1 MGSPAASIEELNDVL
16 AATPFL
22 EPYGFMVKTCN
33 PGECTIV
40 VPFVASLERPGGI
53 LSGMTL
59 MGAADV
65 AMWLAVMTLRGTAER
80 WVTSDMQTAFLRS
93 AREEEV
99 VCTARVL
106 KPGKRTMYGTAECH
120 GAASGLVAHHVL
132 TYSKIEA

>member
-1 MGSPAASIEELNDVL
+1 MKTPAASIEELNDVL

-22 EPYGFMVKTCN
+22 KPYGFMVKTCH

-65 AMWLAVMTLRGTAER
+65 AMWLAVDAIRHDTDDLGFKMASEPR
-80 WVTSDMQTAFLRS
+80 TSSPLWFCDSICR
-93 AREEEV
+93 
-99 VCTARVL
+99 
-106 KPGKRTMYGTAECH
+106 RTM
-120 GAASGLVAHHVL
+120 S
-132 TYSKIEA
+132 

>member
-1 MGSPAASIEELNDVL
+1 MKTPAASIEELNDVL

-22 EPYGFMVKTCN
+22 KPYGFMVKTFH

-40 VPFVASLERPGGI
+40 VPFVAALERPGGI

-80 WVTSDMQTAFLRS
+80 WVTRPHFFAAQEKKRS
-93 AREEEV
+93 CAR
-99 VCTARVL
+99 
-106 KPGKRTMYGTAECH
+106 
-120 GAASGLVAHHVL
+120 LVF
-132 TYSKIEA
+132 